1 LSHSQDLNLIL
12 YSVLGNKIDL
22 KISPDNSGL
31 KVQLPSH
38 LNAGV
43 YFLTL
48 ELGGKKSVKKLIVK

>member
-1 LSHSQDLNLIL
+1 L